1 MPQLVRSA
9 VLRRLFTVCR
19 IVPALWLFVL
29 ANAGL
34 GLLLTPAIAA
44 GAGIDLELNST
55 KTVAGA
61 CEVSFVVR
69 NGLSHS
75 LDRFQLDLYVFD
87 DSGAIKSRSNIDLP
101 PLRNSKITVLTFRLH
116 AAPCEAISKILVNNI
131 PLCRAETGTLLDC
144 LSGLSVSS
152 RDDIRLVK

>member
-19 IVPALWLFVL
+19 FLTALWLVLL

-34 GLLLTPAIAA
+34 GLLLAPAIAA

-61 CEVSFVVR
+61 CQASFVVR

-87 DSGAIKSRSNIDLP
+87 DNGVIKSRSSIDLA
-101 PLRNSKITVLTFRLH
+101 PLRNRKITVLAFRLH
-116 AAPCEAISKILVNNI
+116 AAPCDAISKILVNDI
-131 PLCRAETGTLLDC
+131 SLCRAETGTVLDC

-152 RDDIRLVK
+152 RGDIKLVK

>member
-9 VLRRLFTVCR
+9 VLRRLFAVCS
-19 IVPALWLFVL
+19 IIPALWLFLLVNF
-29 ANAGL
+29 AL
-34 GLLLTPAIAA
+34 GLLPAPAIAA

-55 KTVAGA
+55 KTVSGA
-61 CEVSFVVR
+61 CQASFVVR

-87 DSGAIKSRSNIDLP
+87 DSGVVKSRSNIDLA
-101 PLRNSKITVLTFRLH
+101 PLRNSKITVLAFRLH
-116 AAPCEAISKILVNNI
+116 AAPCEAISKILVNDI
-131 PLCRAETGTLLDC
+131 PLCRAETGTVLDC

-152 RDDIRLVK
+152 RADIKLVK